1 MAPFDTLAALAL
13 PEGALVDRRVP
24 KSLLIDNG
32 APTAADRRRIREGI
46 EELRWVAALKA
57 TTIGVAEFRD
67 GTREYLEIA
76 VLNLI
81 LRSGADSARLAEL
94 VHRAVPYP
102 VLLIATQE
110 HAPEISLAHKRWSQG
125 EAGKTVIDGEIITS
139 GDLDGRSDESTNAFG
154 SSLALDQQPR
164 ATLHALYQGW
174 IDTVEALNAAQI
186 TGEFT
191 MPTSPTEATDRSAAL
206 RDYGQLETRIAELR
220 LAAEKERQIARKVE
234 INLELARQ
242 RANLAAARARLKLNK
257 NPTGLPNRQDEFE
270 SGFG

>member
-1 MAPFDTLAALAL
+1 MEPFDPLAALVL

-24 KSLLIDNG
+24 KSLLVDHG

-46 EELRWVAALKA
+46 EELRWAAALKP
-57 TTIGVAEFRD
+57 TTIGVAEYRD
-67 GTREYLEIA
+67 ANREYLEIA
-76 VLNLI
+76 VLE
-81 LRSGADSARLAEL
+81 LRLRTGSGAARLAEL

-102 VLLIATQE
+102 VLLIAMQGS
-110 HAPEISLAHKRWSQG
+110 APEISLAHKRWSKA
-125 EAGKTVIDGEIITS
+125 EAGKTVIDGAVITS
-139 GDLDGRSDESTNAFG
+139 GDLAGFSEESTAAFR

-174 IDTVEALNAAQI
+174 IDTVEALNTAQI

-220 LAAEKERQIARKVE
+220 LAAEKVRQIARKVE
-234 INLELARQ
+234 INLELARL
-242 RANLAAARARLKLNK
+242 RADRESARARL
-257 NPTGLPNRQDEFE
+257 
-270 SGFG
+270 